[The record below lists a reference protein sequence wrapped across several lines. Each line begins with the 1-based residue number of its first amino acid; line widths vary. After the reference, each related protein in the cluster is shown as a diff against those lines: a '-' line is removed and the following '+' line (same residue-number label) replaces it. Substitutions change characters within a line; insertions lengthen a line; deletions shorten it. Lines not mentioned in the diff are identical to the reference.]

1 MMNALVIYESMFGN
15 TEAVARAVA
24 EGLSGRFE
32 VTVAD
37 VRTAPPVEGYDLIVV
52 GGPTHAF
59 GMSRPGT
66 RKDAIRQGAA
76 GDATTG
82 IREWLSTVARLAGV
96 PATAFDTRVDKPLV
110 GSAGRKAH
118 RMLRRLGCRMVMP
131 AESFFVTGTPGPLA
145 DGEQQRARRWG
156 QAVAASIGAL
166 SRS

>member
-1 MMNALVIYESMFGN
+1 MKALVIYESMFGN

-24 EGLSGRFE
+24 EGLSGRFD

-37 VRTAPPVEGYDLIVV
+37 VRAGPPAQGNDLIVV

-59 GMSRPGT
+59 GMSRPAS
-66 RKDAIRQGAA
+66 RRDAVRQGAA

-82 IREWLSTVARLAGV
+82 IREWLSTVAHLSGV
-96 PATAFDTRVDKPLV
+96 PAAAFDTRVDKPLV

-118 RMLRRLGCRMVMP
+118 RALRRLGCRMVAP

-156 QAVAASIGAL
+156 QSLAAAVGVTT
-166 SRS
+166 RT